1 MPELPEV
8 ETIRSGLAPVMT
20 GRRISRLDLHRA
32 GLRVPFPPGMAEAV
46 KGQRIIH
53 LSRRAKYLLIHI
65 EGGDL
70 LAVHLGMSGRLV
82 IVNEMAGYNLRPHD
96 HMVIA
101 LDDGAGVVLNDARRF
116 GMVLMMAESEMAAH
130 PAFAGI
136 GPEPLSDDFTG
147 DVLANRLRKS
157 RVAIK
162 QALLDQRV
170 VAGVG
175 NIYASEALF
184 EARISPFRAAGDV
197 TKKEAACLTAA
208 IRSVLARAIAA
219 GGSSLKD
226 YRQADGSL
234 GYFQHGFAVY
244 DREGEPCP
252 SCGGNG
258 RKKGIIHKIMQGGR
272 ATYYCP
278 RCQI

>member
-8 ETIRSGLAPVMT
+8 ETIRAGLAPVMT
-20 GRRISRLDLHRA
+20 DRKIVRLDLHRA
-32 GLRVPFPPGMAEAV
+32 GLRVPFPAGMADAV
-46 KGQRIIH
+46 RGRRIVR

-65 EGGDL
+65 EGGNL
-70 LAVHLGMSGRLV
+70 LAVHLGMSGRLG
-82 IVNEMAGYNLRPHD
+82 IIQNIALYNRRPHD
-96 HMVIA
+96 HMVIT

-116 GMVLMMAESEMAAH
+116 GMVLMMAETDMAAH
-130 PAFAGI
+130 PAFSAI
-136 GPEPLSDDFTG
+136 GPEPLADDFTG
-147 DVLANRLRKS
+147 ETLAGRLCKS

-184 EARISPFRAAGDV
+184 EARISPLRAAGDV
-197 TKKEAACLTAA
+197 TKKEAGRLAAA

-252 SCGGNG
+252 SCGGSG

-272 ATYYCP
+272 ATYHCP
-278 RCQI
+278 RCQT

>member
-8 ETIRSGLAPVMT
+8 ETIRAGLAPVMT
-20 GRRISRLDLHRA
+20 GRRISRLDLHRV
-32 GLRVPFPPGMAEAV
+32 GLRFPFPTGMADAV
-46 KGQRIIH
+46 KGRRITQ
-53 LSRRAKYLLIHI
+53 LSRRAKYLLIHM

-70 LAVHLGMSGRLV
+70 LAIHLGMSGRLG
-82 IVNEMAGYNLRPHD
+82 IIKDIIGYNLRPHD
-96 HMVIA
+96 HMVIR

-116 GMVLMMAESEMAAH
+116 GMVLLMAENVMKAH
-130 PAFAGI
+130 PAFANI
-136 GPEPLSDDFTG
+136 GPEPLSNDFTG
-147 DVLANRLRKS
+147 DVLADRLHKS

-184 EARISPFRAAGDV
+184 EARISPLRAAGEIK
-197 TKKEAACLTAA
+197 KKEAARLADA
-208 IRSVLARAIAA
+208 IRSVLACAIAA

-234 GYFQHGFAVY
+234 GYFQHGFTVY
-244 DREGEPCP
+244 DREGEACP
-252 SCGGNG
+252 VCAGGG

-278 RCQI
+278 RCQV